1 MPLTSRR
8 FPMYLKIHEGPRG
21 RVVAV
26 CDKELIGKV
35 LEDEN
40 TCMDLKKHRSFYVGE
55 RVGKDEIESA
65 LETFSSANI
74 VGQKSV
80 GVALSL
86 GLVGKDD
93 VMYINDTPYIQIYKI

>member
-1 MPLTSRR
+1 
-8 FPMYLKIHEGPRG
+8 MYLKIHEGPRG

-35 LEDEN
+35 LEDED

-55 RVGKDEIESA
+55 RVGKDEVGKA
-65 LETFSSANI
+65 LGTFSSANI

-80 GVALSL
+80 DVALSL
-86 GLVGKDD
+86 GLVDKDD